1 MTENA
6 FAVHPYLIYA
16 GISFFFVFL
25 LVLLGAILRVSFQV
39 GKIDGRL
46 SGLETAIAELRQDNA
61 ELRQE
66 MNGLRQDNASIR
78 QEMNGIRQ
86 EMNGLRQDNASIRQE
101 MNVIHREMGNLRE
114 QVAEN
119 RGLILA
125 IHERIDL
132 VMRHRHDA
140 DTGAIV
146 LTPTEPAP
154 VAD

>member
-1 MTENA
+1 MAENA
-6 FAVHPYLIYA
+6 FVVHPYLIYA

-46 SGLETAIAELRQDNA
+46 SGLETAVAELRQDNTN
-61 ELRQE
+61 L
-66 MNGLRQDNASIR
+66 R

-86 EMNGLRQDNASIRQE
+86 EMNDLRQDNASIRQDL
-101 MNVIHREMGNLRE
+101 GNLR
-114 QVAEN
+114 
-119 RGLILA
+119 GLIVAL
-125 IHERIDL
+125 HERIDL
-132 VMRHRHDA
+132 VMRHRHDE
-140 DTGAIV
+140 TGAVV

>member
-16 GISFFFVFL
+16 GITFFFL
-25 LVLLGAILRVSFQV
+25 LMLGLLGAVLRVSIQV

-46 SGLETAIAELRQDNA
+46 AGLETAVADLRQDNA
-61 ELRQE
+61 DLRQDNANLRQDNANLRQE
-66 MNGLRQDNASIR
+66 MNALRDQVND
-78 QEMNGIRQ
+78 
-86 EMNGLRQDNASIRQE
+86 
-101 MNVIHREMGNLRE
+101 LRE
-114 QVAEN
+114 EVAEN
-119 RGLILA
+119 RGLLRA

-140 DTGAIV
+140 VTGAIV

>member
-1 MTENA
+1 MAENA
-6 FAVHPYLIYA
+6 FTVHPYLIYA

-46 SGLETAIAELRQDNA
+46 SGLETAVAELRQDNA
-61 ELRQE
+61 SLRQDNANLRQE
-66 MNGLRQDNASIR
+66 MNGIRQDNANLR

-86 EMNGLRQDNASIRQE
+86 EMNDLRQDNASIRQE
-101 MNVIHREMGNLRE
+101 VNALRE
-114 QVAEN
+114 QVAEI
-119 RGLILA
+119 RGMLLA

-132 VMRHRHDA
+132 VMRHRHD
-140 DTGAIV
+140 DTGAVV

>member
-16 GISFFFVFL
+16 GITFFFL
-25 LVLLGAILRVSFQV
+25 LLLGLLGAILRLSVQV

-46 SGLETAIAELRQDNA
+46 SGLETAVADLRQDHANLRQDHA
-61 ELRQE
+61 NLRQE
-66 MNGLRQDNASIR
+66 NANLR

-86 EMNGLRQDNASIRQE
+86 EMNGLRQDNA
-101 MNVIHREMGNLRE
+101 NLRQDVNALRE
-114 QVAEN
+114 EVAEN
-119 RGLILA
+119 RGLLRA

-140 DTGAIV
+140 VTGAIV
-146 LTPTEPAP
+146 LTPAEPAP

>member
-16 GISFFFVFL
+16 GISFFFLFL
-25 LVLLGAILRVSFQV
+25 LILLGAILRVSFQV

-46 SGLETAIAELRQDNA
+46 SGLETAVAELRQDNA
-61 ELRQE
+61 
-66 MNGLRQDNASIR
+66 
-78 QEMNGIRQ
+78 GIRQ
-86 EMNGLRQDNASIRQE
+86 EMNGLRQDNAGIRQE
-101 MNVIHREMGNLRE
+101 MNGLRQDNAGIRQEMNELRQEMNGIHREMGNLRE

-119 RGLILA
+119 RGLLRA

-132 VMRHRHDA
+132 VMRHRHDE
-140 DTGAIV
+140 TGAIV

>member
-6 FAVHPYLIYA
+6 FSVHPYLIYA
-16 GISFFFVFL
+16 GISFFFLFL

-46 SGLETAIAELRQDNA
+46 SGLESAVAELRQDNA
-61 ELRQE
+61 SLRQDNADLRQE
-66 MNGLRQDNASIR
+66 MNA
-78 QEMNGIRQ
+78 
-86 EMNGLRQDNASIRQE
+86 
-101 MNVIHREMGNLRE
+101 LRE

-119 RGLILA
+119 RGLLRA

-132 VMRHRHDA
+132 VMRHRHDE
-140 DTGAIV
+140 TGAIV
-146 LTPTEPAP
+146 LTPTETAP